1 MVRFAYTDRAYR
13 PCFPDKRGKHPAECR
28 GKDPT
33 PVPSGPDPLECQ
45 VTPDK
50 ARTMYLKAVRKVA
63 PDADLAAVRAGA
75 DVRYV
80 CQLDPQRFR
89 LLVDRLS
96 DLAGFEVHYD
106 DADADSLRTVDDA
119 VRFLVNESSRIT
131 LLGLHHA
138 G

>member
-1 MVRFAYTDRAYR
+1 
-13 PCFPDKRGKHPAECR
+13 
-28 GKDPT
+28 
-33 PVPSGPDPLECQ
+33 

-50 ARTMYLKAVRKVA
+50 ARTIYLKAVRKVA

-80 CQLDPQRFR
+80 CHLDPKRFQRF
-89 LLVDRLS
+89 VAKLS
-96 DLAGFEVHYD
+96 DLAGFEVHLD
-106 DADADSLRTVDDA
+106 DADADSLRTIDDA